1 MKPLE
6 EALRRLRK
14 APTPPVDLRPPTAFD
29 ALLEQRIA
37 ALERSLEDL
46 KGRVNGLI
54 FLVVGAV
61 VVQIVLGFLQ

>member
-6 EALRRLRK
+6 EALHRLRRP
-14 APTPPVDLRPPTAFD
+14 APPPVDLRPPTAFD

-37 ALERSLEDL
+37 ALERTLDDL

-61 VVQIVLGFLQ
+61 VVQIILGFLK